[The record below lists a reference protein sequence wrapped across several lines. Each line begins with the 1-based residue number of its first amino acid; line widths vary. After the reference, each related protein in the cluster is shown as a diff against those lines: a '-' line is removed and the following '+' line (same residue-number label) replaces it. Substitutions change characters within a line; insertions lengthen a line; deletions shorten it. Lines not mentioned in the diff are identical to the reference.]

1 MVVPGDGDSA
11 NQCPQFL
18 AVILADPDGRN
29 GGGEGGEGGGGGGV
43 GRGVGGGQGGGWG
56 GGRGD
61 KKSQKKKKLVH
72 ICKKYE
78 II

>member
-18 AVILADPDGRN
+18 AVILADRDRRN
-29 GGGEGGEGGGGGGV
+29 GGGEGGGGEGGGGGGV
-43 GRGVGGGQGGGWG
+43 GRGGGGGQGGGRG

-61 KKSQKKKKLVH
+61 KQ
-72 ICKKYE
+72 
-78 II
+78 